1 MPKPQPVRPL
11 HWLLAALDRMSTREA
26 SAFDVVG
33 KRKSVLSGASLD
45 LSWDV
50 QEVRLKTAAAKL
62 EEAEEAAEAAGVG
75 DLFAAEEG
83 AEEAQEDLEDAEEE
97 NEAAQE
103 EVSAR
108 IPSVPVGS
116 VGTSFGAPVPMTVWT
131 VHCKHT
137 NNS

>member
-1 MPKPQPVRPL
+1 M
-11 HWLLAALDRMSTREA
+11 
-26 SAFDVVG
+26 
-33 KRKSVLSGASLD
+33 
-45 LSWDV
+45 

-108 IPSVPVGS
+108 IPSVPAGPVDA
-116 VGTSFGAPVPMTVWT
+116 SFRRSCSNDCLDCPLQPHQQQPG
-131 VHCKHT
+131 
-137 NNS
+137 